1 MLEVKGLSAFYGDAQ
16 ALRGVDLRIEDRE
29 IVSVVGPNGAGK
41 TTLVNALAGLL
52 ADREGE
58 IVLDHVDLAR
68 VPGHRVCEHGVAI
81 VPEGRRI
88 FAGMSV
94 RDNLAIGAYPRSAR
108 ASQAARLS
116 MVYELFPRLQD
127 RAEQRAGT
135 LSGGEQQ
142 MLAIGRALMSG
153 PRLLLLDEP
162 SLGLA
167 PVVDRHAVRRAP
179 GHQRGGRL
187 DAARRAERDASP
199 GDLAARLP
207 LERRRP
213 SCNRGPGRRCSS
225 IPRFSASAWASE
237 GRTAPTV
244 CGGLTG
250 RPEAPEAYTSSENC

>member
-1 MLEVKGLSAFYGDAQ
+1 VLEVKRLSAFYGDAQ
-16 ALRGVDLRIEDRE
+16 ALRAVDLRIEDGE

-52 ADREGE
+52 TDREGE

-68 VPGHRVCEHGVAI
+68 VPGHKVCEHGVAI

-127 RAEQRAGT
+127 RAGQRAGT

-167 PVVDRHAVRRAP
+167 PVVIDTLFDVLQDINAGGVSMLLVEQNVIRALAISQRGYLLSDGRILRSGTGEDLLHDTEVRR
-179 GHQRGGRL
+179 
-187 DAARRAERDASP
+187 
-199 GDLAARLP
+199 
-207 LERRRP
+207 
-213 SCNRGPGRRCSS
+213 
-225 IPRFSASAWASE
+225 
-237 GRTAPTV
+237 V
-244 CGGLTG
+244 CLGI
-250 RPEAPEAYTSSENC
+250 

>member
-16 ALRGVDLRIEDRE
+16 ALRDVDLRIEDGE

-52 ADREGE
+52 TDRVGE
-58 IVLDHVDLAR
+58 IVLGHVDLAR

-108 ASQAARLS
+108 ASQADRLS
-116 MVYELFPRLQD
+116 AVYRLFPRLQD
-127 RAEQRAGT
+127 RAGQRAGT

-167 PVVDRHAVRRAP
+167 PIVIDSLFDVLQEINESGVSMLLVEQNVTRALAISQRGYLLGDGTILRSGTGKGLLDDPEVRR
-179 GHQRGGRL
+179 
-187 DAARRAERDASP
+187 
-199 GDLAARLP
+199 
-207 LERRRP
+207 
-213 SCNRGPGRRCSS
+213 
-225 IPRFSASAWASE
+225 
-237 GRTAPTV
+237 V
-244 CGGLTG
+244 CLGL
-250 RPEAPEAYTSSENC
+250 

>member
-1 MLEVKGLSAFYGDAQ
+1 VLEARSLSAFYGDAQ
-16 ALRGVDLRIEDRE
+16 ALRGVDLRIEDGE

-52 ADREGE
+52 VDREGQ
-58 IVLDHVDLAR
+58 IVLDGVDLAR
-68 VPGHRVCEHGVAI
+68 VPGHRVCEHGIAI

-94 RDNLAIGAYPRSAR
+94 RDNLAIGSYPRSAR
-108 ASQAARLS
+108 ASRATRLT

-127 RAEQRAGT
+127 RARQRAGT

-167 PVVDRHAVRRAP
+167 PVVIDTLFDVLQEINATGVSMLLVEQNVTRALAISA
-179 GHQRGGRL
+179 RGYL
-187 DAARRAERDASP
+187 
-199 GDLAARLP
+199 L
-207 LERRRP
+207 
-213 SCNRGPGRRCSS
+213 
-225 IPRFSASAWASE
+225 SE
-237 GRTAPTV
+237 GSILQSGTGEAMLVDPEVQRV
-244 CGGLTG
+244 CLGI
-250 RPEAPEAYTSSENC
+250 

>member
-1 MLEVKGLSAFYGDAQ
+1 MSAFYGDAQ
-16 ALRGVDLRIEDRE
+16 ALRGVDLRIEDGE

-52 ADREGE
+52 TDREGE
-58 IVLDHVDLAR
+58 IVLDHVDLVR

-127 RAEQRAGT
+127 RAAQRAGT

-167 PVVDRHAVRRAP
+167 PVVIDTLFDVLQDINAGGVSMLLVEQNVTRALAIS
-179 GHQRGGRL
+179 QRGYL
-187 DAARRAERDASP
+187 
-199 GDLAARLP
+199 L
-207 LERRRP
+207 
-213 SCNRGPGRRCSS
+213 
-225 IPRFSASAWASE
+225 SE
-237 GRTAPTV
+237 GSILQSGTGEAMLVDPEVQRV
-244 CGGLTG
+244 CLGI
-250 RPEAPEAYTSSENC
+250 

>member
-16 ALRGVDLRIEDRE
+16 ALRDVDLRIEDGE

-52 ADREGE
+52 TDRVGE
-58 IVLDHVDLAR
+58 IVLGHVDLAR

-108 ASQAARLS
+108 ASQADRLS
-116 MVYELFPRLQD
+116 AVYRLFPRLQD
-127 RAEQRAGT
+127 RAGQRAGT

-167 PVVDRHAVRRAP
+167 PIVIDSLFDVLQEINESGVSMLLVEQNVTRALAISQRGYLLGDGTILRSGTGKGLLDDPEVRR
-179 GHQRGGRL
+179 
-187 DAARRAERDASP
+187 
-199 GDLAARLP
+199 
-207 LERRRP
+207 
-213 SCNRGPGRRCSS
+213 
-225 IPRFSASAWASE
+225 
-237 GRTAPTV
+237 V
-244 CGGLTG
+244 CLGI
-250 RPEAPEAYTSSENC
+250 

>member
-1 MLEVKGLSAFYGDAQ
+1 MLEVKRLSAFYGDAQ
-16 ALRGVDLRIEDRE
+16 ALRAVDLRIEDGE

-52 ADREGE
+52 TDREGE

-108 ASQAARLS
+108 ASQAERLS

-127 RAEQRAGT
+127 RAGQRAGT

-167 PVVDRHAVRRAP
+167 PVVIDTLFDVLQDINAAGVSMLLVEQNVTRALAIS
-179 GHQRGGRL
+179 QRGYLLSDG
-187 DAARRAERDASP
+187 
-199 GDLAARLP
+199 
-207 LERRRP
+207 
-213 SCNRGPGRRCSS
+213 S
-225 IPRFSASAWASE
+225 ILQSGTGEAMLVDPEVQR
-237 GRTAPTV
+237 V
-244 CGGLTG
+244 CLGI
-250 RPEAPEAYTSSENC
+250 